1 MRIKG
6 ERNWQRKAGDELLK
20 GMSNQDRMCPAESW
34 NHVMD
39 AEMAMKNA
47 QFFSWFLR
55 IVSVIGLL
63 GIVVV
68 TYNIATV
75 GVEPRFLLGMQMAIL
90 ISGMGFIMDEP
101 ARTSYQSFVDL
112 EKNNGWMNTNSN
124 PQMGI
129 TLGIRF
135 IIISTIIVFIGLT
148 AVIIEQSDPRM
159 HLFVLFPILGI
170 YFYFAGKKELV
181 GPISYVG
188 YYRITFNEA
197 VDLLYAQKTKLF
209 RYKEYQVKRK
219 KITICG
225 DDETIVGSI
234 SSIDCFTVQVTTPHG
249 NEEQNRRLR
258 ENVAAIL
265 LGCPLPEAA
274 DGGAEP
280 GDGDGR
286 DPATDIGMQEAN
298 DLKV

>member
-1 MRIKG
+1 M
-6 ERNWQRKAGDELLK
+6 
-20 GMSNQDRMCPAESW
+20 
-34 NHVMD
+34 
-39 AEMAMKNA
+39 
-47 QFFSWFLR
+47 
-55 IVSVIGLL
+55 
-63 GIVVV
+63 
-68 TYNIATV
+68 
-75 GVEPRFLLGMQMAIL
+75 
-90 ISGMGFIMDEP
+90 
-101 ARTSYQSFVDL
+101 
-112 EKNNGWMNTNSN
+112 
-124 PQMGI
+124 
-129 TLGIRF
+129 
-135 IIISTIIVFIGLT
+135 
-148 AVIIEQSDPRM
+148 
-159 HLFVLFPILGI
+159 
-170 YFYFAGKKELV
+170 
-181 GPISYVG
+181 
-188 YYRITFNEA
+188 
-197 VDLLYAQKTKLF
+197 
-209 RYKEYQVKRK
+209 KRK